1 MTLMVRFSSQEGG
14 HPKHNRRAAVWCF
27 ALLGLAWWLSS
38 VGLGPLV
45 CPWAMLCS
53 RRSSAIP
60 VAEGAL
66 ANQEGPLHPLQPLEE
81 TRLPPTCFRLLNL
94 PHTSLL

>member
-38 VGLGPLV
+38 VGLGPL
-45 CPWAMLCS
+45 
-53 RRSSAIP
+53 RSSAIP